1 MLQKALIILN
11 VLLLAAVVYLFA
23 DRFSSSDKG
32 GDAKTEPNA
41 EASTGPLSVAYVNI
55 DTLLNNYTIFKS
67 KQEELS
73 AREQQEDGKL
83 RSRGKALEREIMA
96 LQEKAQMGTM
106 TPKDLQMEE
115 QRLMAKQ
122 QSFMEDQERISRE
135 LLAETTRIND
145 ELQGK
150 IVETIKD
157 FKEENGYDIVLSY
170 GSGSPVLAIDESLDI
185 TQLVLSRLNQK
196 ASE

>member
-11 VLLLAAVVYLFA
+11 VILLAAVVYLFA

-32 GDAKTEPNA
+32 GDAKTEPNE

-157 FKEENGYDIVLSY
+157 FKQENGYDIVLSY

-185 TQLVLSRLNQK
+185 TQLVLSRLNQM

>member
-1 MLQKALIILN
+1 MLQKALLILN
-11 VLLLAAVVYLFA
+11 IILLAAVVYLFA
-23 DRFSSSDKG
+23 DRFSSSSKG
-32 GDAKTEPNA
+32 NDAKTDTSE
-41 EASTGPLSVAYVNI
+41 EAATGPLSVAYVNI

-106 TPKDLQMEE
+106 TPKDLQNEE

-150 IVETIKD
+150 IVATIKD

-185 TQLVLSRLNQK
+185 TRLVLSRLNQM
-196 ASE
+196 ATE

>member
-11 VLLLAAVVYLFA
+11 VLLLAAVIYLFA

-32 GDAKTEPNA
+32 DNTNA
-41 EASTGPLSVAYVNI
+41 ELSEEAATGPLTVAYVNI

-106 TPKDLQMEE
+106 TPKDLQNEE

-122 QSFMEDQERISRE
+122 QSFMQDQERISQE
-135 LLAETTRIND
+135 LLVETTRIND

-150 IVETIKD
+150 IVATIKD

-185 TQLVLSRLNQK
+185 TQLVLSRLNQM
-196 ASE
+196 ATE

>member
-1 MLQKALIILN
+1 MLQKALLILN
-11 VLLLAAVVYLFA
+11 IILLAAVVYLFA
-23 DRFSSSDKG
+23 DRSSSNKG
-32 GDAKTEPNA
+32 DDAKADTSE
-41 EASTGPLSVAYVNI
+41 EAASGPLSVAYVNI

-106 TPKDLQMEE
+106 TPKDLQNEE

-150 IVETIKD
+150 IVATIKD

-185 TQLVLSRLNQK
+185 TQLVLSRLNQM
-196 ASE
+196 ATE

>member
-1 MLQKALIILN
+1 MLQKALLILN
-11 VLLLAAVVYLFA
+11 IILLAAVVYLFA
-23 DRFSSSDKG
+23 DRASSKKG
-32 GDAKTEPNA
+32 NDAKADTSE
-41 EASTGPLSVAYVNI
+41 EAATGPLSVAYVNI
-55 DTLLNNYTIFKS
+55 DTLLNNYIIFKS

-106 TPKDLQMEE
+106 TPKDLQNEE
-115 QRLMAKQ
+115 QRLMVKQ

-150 IVETIKD
+150 IVSTIKV

-185 TQLVLSRLNQK
+185 TKLVLSRLNQM
-196 ASE
+196 ATE

>member
-32 GDAKTEPNA
+32 GDAKTEPNT

-185 TQLVLSRLNQK
+185 TQLVLSRLNQM